1 MIRNIILDSLL
12 EVSKVF
18 HSDKFDNVNDQ
29 TLIFENLDSMAVLD
43 LIIEIEN
50 KLQES
55 FGKFI
60 QIADET
66 IMDEVKTPFKT
77 LASLIDFI
85 ETKLKLQNINLQ

>member
-18 HSDKFDNVNDQ
+18 QSDKFDNVNDQ

-50 KLQES
+50 KLHES